1 MKAENTE
8 VKCSIE
14 LFKVIWTLICMQQAL
29 PSPKSASYDFFLGII
44 LPSCKLTIEQ
54 PVVAAHNIH
63 VCSTCSFCALRT
75 QNNVYESSEEAPDR
89 RWPEGMLLP
98 AQLSILEP
106 DFSQKSRKQ
115 VLPHQIDIL
124 TSDLR
129 APMRASHGRS
139 CLRNGIMLIQN
150 EYDRFYL
157 GNGIMLIRTEH
168 ITGGICF
175 HHSDHS

>member
-1 MKAENTE
+1 MHAASP
-8 VKCSIE
+8 SIAKE
-14 LFKVIWTLICMQQAL
+14 CKLWL
-29 PSPKSASYDFFLGII
+29 FLGII

-106 DFSQKSRKQ
+106 DFSHKSRKQ
-115 VLPHQIDIL
+115 ELPHQIDIL
-124 TSDLR
+124 TSDLC
-129 APMRASHGRS
+129 APMGASHGHS
-139 CLRNGIMLIQN
+139 CLRNWIMLTQN
-150 EYDRFYL
+150 EYDRFNL